1 MFCSAVRHGFAFEE
15 RANLH
20 MFDKKII
27 GRVRDGVV
35 GIIVYA

>member
-1 MFCSAVRHGFAFEE
+1 VYCSAVGHGFKFEE

-27 GRVRDGVV
+27 GHMRDDVV
-35 GIIVYA
+35 GIIV